1 MMRKAL
7 LGSITGPSPDAIDSL
22 RRLCL
27 PLLAL
32 VLALSQLAWQAP
44 ARAAALSM
52 SSTQAE
58 ASSADS
64 SSMEE
69 ELRLR
74 RRMMEQPEVP
84 EVYLELADQI
94 VSRGATDEALSILA
108 AGANRFLGSGEAKK
122 AIAVLSKAVEL
133 SPDHPEIQFLLG
145 RAYTQNRDFESA
157 EAPLR
162 RAIELGIG
170 DPTALV
176 FLGAILWESG
186 RMEEAEPVYRQAVE
200 ATGRAYMPL
209 SQLGRLLLWQGR
221 YEEAV
226 GLLQEASMRDPRA
239 VGTLFDLAE
248 ALRGAGQTEE
258 AVAAYRRV
266 ASLAPDLTKGHYG
279 LAMLLAR
286 TGDREGSQ
294 KEFAEYQRLILAEEV
309 RQRQS
314 DLEVGEIDRAGL
326 MIREG
331 RVEEAI
337 AHLESLEETVEV
349 LLAIAQAYKAS
360 GNLAAAL
367 ESLQR
372 AVVADPSRQDVR
384 QLLASLRMEMARG
397 Q

>member
-1 MMRKAL
+1 M
-7 LGSITGPSPDAIDSL
+7 
-22 RRLCL
+22 
-27 PLLAL
+27 AL

-384 QLLASLRMEMARG
+384 QLLASLRMEMVRG